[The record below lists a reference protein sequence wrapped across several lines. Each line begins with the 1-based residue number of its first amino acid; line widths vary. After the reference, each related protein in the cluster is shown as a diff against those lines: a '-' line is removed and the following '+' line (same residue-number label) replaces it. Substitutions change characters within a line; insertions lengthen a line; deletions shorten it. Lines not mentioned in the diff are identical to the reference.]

1 MKLILEKL
9 FEHQT
14 LSKSESNDI
23 LTRIANAEFNDAHIA
38 SFMTV
43 FLMRNI
49 TLNELQGFR
58 EALMDL
64 CVKVDLGG
72 VDTID
77 VCGTGGDG
85 KNTFNVSTLTAFV
98 LAGAGYKVSKHG
110 NYGVS
115 SVSGSSDVLNFLGYK
130 FTTDNDVLNRQL
142 DAANICFLHAP
153 LFHPSL
159 KNVGPVRR
167 QLKLKTFFNMLGPLV
182 NPAQPKYQLAGVF
195 NLELARLYKY
205 VFQKMPDKRFAI
217 VYSLDGFDEVSLT
230 SDFILMMNEMQA
242 TLTPEQLGAKRLK
255 LMDLYGGETV
265 LEAAQIFT
273 TILDGKGTAAQNSV
287 VTANAGV
294 AIHCIHPEWTL
305 QKCIGHAEESLKS
318 GAAKS
323 KLQKLL
329 SV

>member
-14 LSKSESNDI
+14 LTKPEAHDI
-23 LTRIANAEFNDAHIA
+23 LTRIAIAEFNDAHIA

-64 CVKVDLGG
+64 CIKVDLQG
-72 VDTID
+72 VETID

-115 SVSGSSDVLNFLGYK
+115 SVSGSSDVLNFLGYN
-130 FTTDNDVLNRQL
+130 FTTDNDILNRQL

-159 KNVGPVRR
+159 KNVGPIRR

-205 VFQKMPDKRFAI
+205 VFQKMTDKRFAI

-242 TLTPEQLGAKRLK
+242 TLTPEQLGAKRLT
-255 LMDLYGGETV
+255 LIDLYGGETV
-265 LEAAQIFT
+265 LEAAQIFI
-273 TILDGKGTAAQNSV
+273 TILDGKGTTAQNSV

-305 QKCIGHAEESLKS
+305 LKCIEQAEESLKS
-318 GAAKS
+318 GAAKN

-329 SV
+329 SI

>member
-14 LSKSESNDI
+14 LSKSEANDI

-49 TLNELQGFR
+49 TLNEFQGFR

-287 VTANAGV
+287 VIANAGV

>member
-1 MKLILEKL
+1 
-9 FEHQT
+9 
-14 LSKSESNDI
+14 
-23 LTRIANAEFNDAHIA
+23 
-38 SFMTV
+38 V

-49 TLNELQGFR
+49 TLNEFQGFR

>member
-14 LSKSESNDI
+14 LTKTEAHTI

-38 SFMTV
+38 SFMTI

-64 CVKVDLGG
+64 CIKVDLQG
-72 VDTID
+72 VETID

-115 SVSGSSDVLNFLGYK
+115 SVSGSSDVLNFLGYN
-130 FTTDNDVLNRQL
+130 FTTDNDILNRQL

-159 KNVGPVRR
+159 KNVGPIRR

-205 VFQKMPDKRFAI
+205 VFQKMTNKRFAI

-242 TLTPEQLGAKRLK
+242 TLTPEQLGAKRLT
-255 LMDLYGGETV
+255 LIDLYGGETV

-273 TILDGKGTAAQNSV
+273 TILDGKGTTAQNSV

-305 QKCIGHAEESLKS
+305 QKCIEQAEESLKS

-329 SV
+329 SI

>member
-14 LSKSESNDI
+14 LTKTEAREI
-23 LTRIANAEFNDAHIA
+23 LIRIAHGDFNDAHIA

-49 TLNELQGFR
+49 TVNELEGFR

-64 CVKVDLGG
+64 CIKVDLLG

-85 KNTFNVSTLTAFV
+85 KNTFNVSTLSAFV
-98 LAGAGYKVSKHG
+98 IAGAGHKVAKHG

-115 SVSGSSDVLNFLGYK
+115 SVSGSSDVLNFLGYN
-130 FTTDNDVLNRQL
+130 FTTNNDTLKRQN
-142 DAANICFLHAP
+142 DEANICFLHAP

-159 KNVGPVRR
+159 KTVGPVRK

-205 VFQKMPDKRFAI
+205 VFQKMSEKRFAI

-230 SDFILMMNEMQA
+230 SDFVLMMNDMQA

-255 LMDLYGGETV
+255 LPDLYGGETV

-294 AIHCIHPEWTL
+294 AIHCIHPELSL
-305 QKCIGHAEESLKS
+305 QNCIAEAEESLKS
-318 GAAKS
+318 GAAKG

-329 SV
+329 SI

>member
-14 LSKSESNDI
+14 LTKSEAYDI

-49 TLNELQGFR
+49 TVDELEGFR
-58 EALMDL
+58 EALMAL
-64 CVKVDLGG
+64 CVKVDLHG
-72 VDTID
+72 VNTID

-115 SVSGSSDVLNFLGYK
+115 SVSGSSDVLNFLGYN
-130 FTTDNDVLNRQL
+130 FTTDNAILNRQL

-159 KNVGPVRR
+159 RNVGPVRK

-205 VFQKMPDKRFAI
+205 VFQKMTDKRFAI

-230 SDFILMMNEMQA
+230 SDFILMMNETQA

-255 LMDLYGGETV
+255 LIDLYGGETV

-287 VTANAGV
+287 VTANAGI

-305 QKCIGHAEESLKS
+305 QKCMEQAAESLTS

-329 SV
+329 SI

>member
-14 LSKSESNDI
+14 LSKSEANDI

-49 TLNELQGFR
+49 TLNEFQGFR

>member
-14 LSKSESNDI
+14 LSKSEANDI

-49 TLNELQGFR
+49 TLNEFQGFR

-273 TILDGKGTAAQNSV
+273 TILDGKGTTAQNSV

>member
-14 LSKSESNDI
+14 LSKSEANDI

-49 TLNELQGFR
+49 TLNEFQGFR

-287 VTANAGV
+287 VIANAGV

-305 QKCIGHAEESLKS
+305 QNVLDT
-318 GAAKS
+318 
-323 KLQKLL
+323 QKK
-329 SV
+329 V